1 MERAKEFL
9 REKGIADKALRYRFI
24 DGIRTPIMLSELLTE
39 FVSTVDAEDFE
50 RADLTDV
57 EEMQ

>member
-9 REKGIADKALRYRFI
+9 REKGIADKVLRYHFVE
-24 DGIRTPIMLSELLTE
+24 GIRTPIMLSELLQDY
-39 FVSTVDAEDFE
+39 VSTVDAEDFE
-50 RADLTDV
+50 RADLTDL